1 MAVTVSVGSRPNPA
15 ERRRVA
21 TRERLLEAG
30 RKLFAER
37 GLHGVTTHDIAAQA
51 GFAAGTFYLHFR
63 DKAELF
69 RVIAEETIE
78 LLREHTDA
86 ATREPRGTRAG
97 VRPFTEALV
106 GFAEENRDMV
116 RILFSR
122 DSEAAAVEANV
133 LNEFAASIA
142 ANRRGQIETGELSPD
157 VDPDVLAQAVV
168 GLLARVVAWWVED
181 PSRAPRAAVVETLA
195 RIQLSGTHP
204 QACPALRP
212 EE

>member
-1 MAVTVSVGSRPNPA
+1 MAVTQAAPGGSAGPRGP
-15 ERRRVA
+15 EY

-37 GLHGVTTHDIAAQA
+37 GLHGVTTHDIACQA

-78 LLREHTDA
+78 LLRERLDG
-86 ATREPRGTRAG
+86 ATHGRRGTRAT
-97 VRPFTEALV
+97 VRPFSEALV
-106 GFAEENRDMV
+106 GFAEENRDLV

-133 LNEFAASIA
+133 LNELAASIA
-142 ANRRGQIETGELSPD
+142 ENRRAQIAAGDLPPD
-157 VDPDVLAQAVV
+157 LDPDVLAQGLV

-181 PSRAPRAAVVETLA
+181 PERASRASLIETLVH
-195 RIQLSGTHP
+195 IQLSGTHP
-204 QACPALRP
+204 ARAHAK
-212 EE
+212 E

>member
-1 MAVTVSVGSRPNPA
+1 MVVTRATSPA
-15 ERRRVA
+15 PRGPEH
-21 TRERLLEAG
+21 TRAQLLEAG

-78 LLREHTDA
+78 LLRERLDG
-86 ATREPRGTRAG
+86 ATHGRGGTRAA
-97 VRPFTEALV
+97 VRPFSEALV
-106 GFAEENRDMV
+106 GFAEENRDLV

-133 LNEFAASIA
+133 LNELAASIA
-142 ANRRGQIETGELSPD
+142 ENRRAQIAAGDLPPD
-157 VDPDVLAQAVV
+157 LDPDVLAQGLV

-181 PSRAPRAAVVETLA
+181 PDRTSRAALIDTLIH
-195 RIQLSGTHP
+195 IQLSGTHP
-204 QACPALRP
+204 ARARAK
-212 EE
+212 E

>member
-1 MAVTVSVGSRPNPA
+1 MAVSLPSPPA
-15 ERRRVA
+15 RRGPHH
-21 TRERLLEAG
+21 TRAQLLEAG

-37 GLHGVTTHDIAAQA
+37 GLHGVTTHDISAQA

-78 LLREHTDA
+78 RLRERLDG
-86 ATREPRGTRAG
+86 ATHGVRGTRAA

-106 GFAEENRDMV
+106 GFAEENRDLV

-133 LNEFAASIA
+133 LNQLAGSIA
-142 ANRRGQIETGELSPD
+142 ETRRAQIDTGAFPSAL
-157 VDPDVLAQAVV
+157 DPEVLAQGLV
-168 GLLARVVAWWVED
+168 GMLARVIAWWVED
-181 PSRAPRAAVVETLA
+181 PSRTSRAALIDTLTQL
-195 RIQLSGTHP
+195 QLSGTHP
-204 QACPALRP
+204 FHREPK
-212 EE
+212 E